1 MLLQLLKDLLPSDA
15 KLPKDH
21 YEAKKIIHDL
31 GLGYEKI
38 HACPN
43 DCVLFWKEN
52 VNLEV
57 CPYFATSKWKTN
69 EAFIVGNNASSNKG
83 KKKATKI
90 LR

>member
-43 DCVLFWKEN
+43 DCVLFWREN

-57 CPYFATSKWKTN
+57 CPYCVASRWKTN
-69 EAFIVGNNASSNKG
+69 EPSVIGINASSSKG
-83 KKKATKI
+83 KKKAAKI
-90 LR
+90 RR